1 MKQLQELEMEKV
13 RHAGSTEVLKEVRV
27 SLVMLN
33 TDGDNPKETDES
45 DNDSSTVRLVALQHD
60 ETQRMPTVGTKQHL
74 IAKDDACVF
83 ENSPEVAEKKSTH
96 CLKKLIEMQQD
107 KCQELGLVETNT
119 FLAITSVLQDN
130 ENDILVSKNNKHT
143 FVAKQNLASLVLL
156 ELATVTFTKCP
167 LSFTLCLQCC
177 WGTSKTNNQIVP
189 IYSSHTCT

>member
-1 MKQLQELEMEKV
+1 
-13 RHAGSTEVLKEVRV
+13 
-27 SLVMLN
+27 
-33 TDGDNPKETDES
+33 
-45 DNDSSTVRLVALQHD
+45 
-60 ETQRMPTVGTKQHL
+60 MPTVGTKQHL

-83 ENSPEVAEKKSTH
+83 ENSPEVVEKKSTH